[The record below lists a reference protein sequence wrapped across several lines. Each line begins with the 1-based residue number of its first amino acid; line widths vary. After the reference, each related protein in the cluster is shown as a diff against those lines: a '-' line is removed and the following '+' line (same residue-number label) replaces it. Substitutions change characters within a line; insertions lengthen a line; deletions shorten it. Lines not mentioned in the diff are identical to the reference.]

1 MTDLTG
7 KVVLITGATDG
18 LGRGVAISLAQ
29 RGATLLVHGRDR
41 ARGEAV
47 VREIRA
53 VGSPEVRLYVA
64 DFAVLADVD
73 RMANAILAGE
83 PRLDGLVNNAGIIQ
97 DRRVVSADSNELT
110 LQANYLAGFLTHR
123 LLPLLKRSAPA
134 RIVDVA

>member
-53 VGSPEVRLYVA
+53 VGSPEVRVYVA
-64 DFAVLADVD
+64 DLNRVQFESGSSFRLGW
-73 RMANAILAGE
+73 AG
-83 PRLDGLVNNAGIIQ
+83 PVPI
-97 DRRVVSADSNELT
+97 
-110 LQANYLAGFLTHR
+110 
-123 LLPLLKRSAPA
+123 
-134 RIVDVA
+134 

>member
-7 KVVLITGATDG
+7 KIVLITGATDG

-64 DFAVLADVD
+64 DLNPVQFESSNSCGLGWAV
-73 RMANAILAGE
+73 
-83 PRLDGLVNNAGIIQ
+83 
-97 DRRVVSADSNELT
+97 RVPIWSLFIGGDQIS
-110 LQANYLAGFLTHR
+110 
-123 LLPLLKRSAPA
+123 
-134 RIVDVA
+134 